1 MHTSFLQSNSVGVYS
16 ASVEGSRRG
25 LLAKSI
31 TWRLLLLTALGPAFS
46 NILIY
51 RLEDFAVTLSHLL
64 IVLVTVLILQQKSQL
79 RFKLLFPV
87 VMMWLL
93 EIYHAVVVGYVDEIE
108 WLKSFLQMLVY
119 SACFI
124 IVAGFQANAVV
135 LRKTATWTMKLGI
148 LLGGISILQFVLLRF
163 EVLAYIPQSWAVK
176 STDFT
181 ESIWRYGGFTPAI
194 GLATEPAYYALGLVT
209 LLAYLL
215 FLHDNNSF
223 QEGGLFWVSLSILC
237 GGILVTFSL
246 TGVTMTAMMLLIW
259 LGIQRK
265 VRLIFWALLII
276 AIIGIV
282 GANIGI
288 INPVQARLRDA
299 LLGADNSA
307 QIRVTAA
314 VRLLFAMPTSFES
327 FIYGTGL
334 GMEERELS
342 TYLNIYREASLRSII
357 RDEVKIHNILTT
369 IRFFQGWLGLALYS
383 MLLWI
388 ILLPKKGRWV
398 AFFSMFVFFIL
409 YHFASG
415 LYLSPSFWSL
425 LALIALLRSTQLG
438 QEVSAL

>member
-1 MHTSFLQSNSVGVYS
+1 MHTIPQSDSIGVYS

-31 TWRLLLLTALGPAFS
+31 AWRLLLLTALGPAFS

-51 RLEDFAVTLSHLL
+51 RLGDFAVTLSHLL

-79 RFKLLFPV
+79 RFKLLFPI

-135 LRKTATWTMKLGI
+135 LRKTAIWTMKLGI

-181 ESIWRYGGFTPAI
+181 ELIWHYGGFAPAI
-194 GLATEPAYYALGLVT
+194 GLATEPSYYALGLVT

-215 FLHDNNSF
+215 FLHDNNFF

-246 TGVTMTAMMLLIW
+246 VGVTMTAMMLLIW

-265 VRLIFWALLII
+265 VRLIFWVLLII
-276 AIIGIV
+276 AVIGIV

-288 INPVQARLRDA
+288 INPIQARLRDA

-307 QIRVTAA
+307 RVRVMAA
-314 VRLLFAMPTSFES
+314 VRLLFAMPTSFEN

-334 GMEERELS
+334 GMEERGLS
-342 TYLNIYREASLRSII
+342 TYLNIYREVSLRSII

-383 MLLWI
+383 MLLWM
-388 ILLPKKGRWV
+388 ILLPKKGRWA
-398 AFFSMFVFFIL
+398 AFFPMFVFFIL

-425 LALIALLRSTQLG
+425 LALIALLRRTQLG
-438 QEVSAL
+438 QKVSAL